1 MNARRA
7 WLIVS
12 LLLVTF
18 SLQAVTTN
26 DPVTAE
32 REGRELAQKLRNA
45 RPNANFTNSGKIL
58 ILKPKKKQRSTV
70 QFNSRVVVT
79 ETNWTS
85 FYEASDGTNNLST
98 FSVEHL
104 TDAPSHYHLG
114 CTNLLDASQTTLPF
128 AGSDF
133 WLADL
138 GLEFFHWPVQL
149 LTRKELERGEA
160 CSVLESRN
168 PSPPPGAYS
177 RVVSWI
183 DNDTAGIL
191 LAEAYDA
198 KGKLLKEFRPTEFEK
213 VNGEWQLSE
222 IEMKNVQTGS
232 RSILTFDFK
241 SP

>member
-12 LLLVTF
+12 LLLVTIP
-18 SLQAVTTN
+18 LQAVTTN

-32 REGRELAQKLRNA
+32 REGRKLAQKLRNA

-58 ILKPKKKQRSTV
+58 ILQPKKKQRSTI

-79 ETNWTS
+79 ETNWIS
-85 FYEASDGTNNLST
+85 FYEASNGTNLLSA

-104 TDAPSHYHLG
+104 PNAPSRYRLN
-114 CTNLLDASQTTLPF
+114 CTNLLDASQATLPF

-160 CSVLESRN
+160 CSVLESRD
-168 PSPPPGAYS
+168 PSPSPGGYS
-177 RVVSWI
+177 RVVSFI
-183 DNDTAGIL
+183 DNDTGGIL
-191 LAEAYDA
+191 RAEAYDA
-198 KGKLLKEFRPTEFEK
+198 KGKPLKEFQPDEFEQ
-213 VNGEWQLSE
+213 VNGEWQLHTMT
-222 IEMKNVQTGS
+222 MKNVQTKS
-232 RSILTFDFK
+232 HSILTFDLK